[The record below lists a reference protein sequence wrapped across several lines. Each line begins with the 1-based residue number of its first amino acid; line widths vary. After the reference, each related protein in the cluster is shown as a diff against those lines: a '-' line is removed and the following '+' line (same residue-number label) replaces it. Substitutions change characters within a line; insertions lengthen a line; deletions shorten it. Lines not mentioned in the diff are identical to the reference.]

1 MGRVLEGIAA
11 GLAMP
16 LMFNLI
22 LTQIPQ
28 SEIGVWM
35 GIGAMV
41 VSLAP
46 SFGPTYG
53 GIFIESLGWRAIFFT
68 LLIIPVA
75 SLVMGWSSVR
85 EKQRSKNIETFDFWA
100 FILLSVALIS
110 GILMINQLEGGSI
123 NIALLAI
130 TIVAFLAFIVVSI
143 RSKRTFLNIRLFSSK
158 SFTLLLI
165 PVTLYMF
172 ANLGLGLLLPN
183 YLESVTHT
191 TSFLAGFSLL
201 PGTLIG
207 AVLSPV
213 FGSLYDKIGS
223 TKLLFI
229 GNGIFAA
236 SLLCMA
242 LITHEMNFVTITLSY
257 IVFTIGRSM
266 AFSTSMTASVDGIPV
281 SLQSDANAILQ
292 GTQMFMGA
300 VGTTVAALFGSDQ
313 RGIEAGLQNFFWV
326 LFVISILIFIMFVF
340 RNEKN
345 KKSEV

>member
-1 MGRVLEGIAA
+1 M
-11 GLAMP
+11 
-16 LMFNLI
+16 
-22 LTQIPQ
+22 
-28 SEIGVWM
+28 
-35 GIGAMV
+35 
-41 VSLAP
+41 
-46 SFGPTYG
+46 
-53 GIFIESLGWRAIFFT
+53 
-68 LLIIPVA
+68 
-75 SLVMGWSSVR
+75 
-85 EKQRSKNIETFDFWA
+85 
-100 FILLSVALIS
+100 
-110 GILMINQLEGGSI
+110 
-123 NIALLAI
+123 
-130 TIVAFLAFIVVSI
+130 
-143 RSKRTFLNIRLFSSK
+143 
-158 SFTLLLI
+158 I

-172 ANLGLGLLLPN
+172 ANLGLGLLIPN
-183 YLESVTHT
+183 YLESVAHT

-207 AVLSPV
+207 AVLSPL

-236 SLLCMA
+236 ILLCMA

-300 VGTTVAALFGSDQ
+300 VGTTVVALFGSDQ